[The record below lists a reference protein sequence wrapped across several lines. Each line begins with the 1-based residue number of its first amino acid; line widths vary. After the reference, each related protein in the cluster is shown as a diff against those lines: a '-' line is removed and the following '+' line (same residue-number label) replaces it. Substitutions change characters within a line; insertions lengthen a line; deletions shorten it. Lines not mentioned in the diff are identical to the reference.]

1 MILICNIYHHNLV
14 HFINVFSY
22 HMFIYIC
29 MYIRVKKANSTGI
42 FHGGTHLYIFISI
55 KTFLAI
61 CQCICLLN
69 YVSILHKRW
78 TKKKQPKYI
87 LVAVGLI
94 IIVQQCNTTRW
105 KRLDVRFQMIIEPFL
120 CDEYFLRYHQKCK
133 AERIQ

>member
-1 MILICNIYHHNLV
+1 
-14 HFINVFSY
+14 
-22 HMFIYIC
+22 

-87 LVAVGLI
+87 FGRCGFDNYRTA
-94 IIVQQCNTTRW
+94 
-105 KRLDVRFQMIIEPFL
+105 M
-120 CDEYFLRYHQKCK
+120 
-133 AERIQ
+133 